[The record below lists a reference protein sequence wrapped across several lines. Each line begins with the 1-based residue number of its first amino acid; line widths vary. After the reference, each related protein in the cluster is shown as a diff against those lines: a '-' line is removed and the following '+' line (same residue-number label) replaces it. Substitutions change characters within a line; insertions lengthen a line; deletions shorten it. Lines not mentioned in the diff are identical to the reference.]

1 MEMYSK
7 DGCTQRQDVL
17 EVKAYWAAC
26 EVILK
31 AQEHPVVKAYLK
43 ALKFVEERQKLA
55 KAEDDPCNLP
65 SKFRD
70 SKVVPVPI
78 REPDEQHVPFT
89 ETVQKM
95 EDETARAGEEAVT
108 HTKQHEKPS
117 NIFYLPFMTPEVRA
131 CARACGMGVE
141 TYIKQVI
148 RFANDAVK
156 NEQARN
162 VILNR

>member
-1 MEMYSK
+1 MYSK
-7 DGCTQRQDVL
+7 DGCIQRQD
-17 EVKAYWAAC
+17 

-31 AQEHPVVKAYLK
+31 AEEHPVVKAYLK
-43 ALKFVEERQKLA
+43 ARRFVEEHQKRA
-55 KAEDDPCNLP
+55 KAEDGPSNLP
-65 SKFRD
+65 TKFRNA
-70 SKVVPVPI
+70 KVAPVPI

-89 ETVQKM
+89 ETVQET
-95 EDETARAGEEAVT
+95 EDETPRAGEEAVT

-117 NIFYLPFMTPEVRA
+117 NIFYLPLMTPEVRA

-141 TYIKQVI
+141 AYIKQVI

-162 VILNR
+162 VILNRRD